1 MEKTVSAML
10 LLLGLYGSAG
20 LICALWLHARGLKR
34 IDPAVE
40 GAGIFFR
47 LLITPGLVALWPLL
61 MARWQGKK
69 QDREVLGSVHRPLEA
84 AALRRIQA
92 WLAWGLA
99 LLLPAAVAAALLMRP
114 APASSHVESP
124 PGHPARLPQAGSA
137 TPLAGPAS
145 ARP

>member
-1 MEKTVSAML
+1 MEKIVSTML

-20 LICALWLHARGLKR
+20 LICALWLHARGLRR

-47 LLITPGLVALWPLL
+47 LLITPGIVALWPLL
-61 MARWQGKK
+61 MARWQGKQ

-84 AALRRIQA
+84 AALRRTQA
-92 WLAWGLA
+92 RLAWALA
-99 LLLPAAVAAALLMRP
+99 LLLPAAVAAALLTRP
-114 APASSHVESP
+114 SLRSSRVESP
-124 PGHPARLPQAGSA
+124 PGHPVQLPQTGSA
-137 TPLAGPAS
+137 TPPADPTS